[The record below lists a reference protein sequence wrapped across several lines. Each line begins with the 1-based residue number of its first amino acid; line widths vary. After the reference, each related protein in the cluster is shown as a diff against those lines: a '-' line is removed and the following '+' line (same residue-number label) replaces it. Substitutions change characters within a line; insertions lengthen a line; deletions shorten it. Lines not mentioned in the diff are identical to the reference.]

1 MGTVYLRVQ
10 FRITVAMT
18 EALKKKT
25 VLLHLEQQKC
35 KFFSVETTVSVAK
48 ANALTGI
55 F

>member
-1 MGTVYLRVQ
+1 MMGTVYLRVQ

-18 EALKKKT
+18 EALKKKQFCSILNIAF
-25 VLLHLEQQKC
+25 V
-35 KFFSVETTVSVAK
+35 SVETAVSVAK

>member
-1 MGTVYLRVQ
+1 MMGTVYLRVQ

-25 VLLHLEQQKC
+25 VLLLLNIA
-35 KFFSVETTVSVAK
+35 FVSVETAVSVAK